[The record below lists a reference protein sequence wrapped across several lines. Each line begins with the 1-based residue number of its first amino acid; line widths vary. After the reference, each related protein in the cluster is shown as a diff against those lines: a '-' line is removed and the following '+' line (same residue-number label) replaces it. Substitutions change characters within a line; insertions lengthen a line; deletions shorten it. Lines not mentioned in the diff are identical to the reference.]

1 MQRVGGGGICI
12 KIAQDLQ
19 CFAVLV
25 SIDEMHGLFM
35 HGRQGLQLLTLRLH
49 ANTHSLI
56 DIDI

>member
-35 HGRQGLQLLTLRLH
+35 HGRQGLHLLTLRLH
-49 ANTHSLI
+49 ANTHSH
-56 DIDI
+56 